1 MSLEKLAEKYR
12 FNVDG
17 EGGEF
22 ETSILNA
29 PHYSSEIIYHGEIIW
44 EKTRGHFEFSSI
56 NLTK

>member
-1 MSLEKLAEKYR
+1 MELKKLADKYR

-29 PHYSSEIIYHGEIIW
+29 PHYSSELVCEGKLYGKKLEVILSFHQ
-44 EKTRGHFEFSSI
+44 
-56 NLTK
+56 